1 MHCQTSPTGLLG
13 SNNLVMM
20 NLGSL
25 DPALGCSGLMSI
37 FSYDSHPVTRSRRGD
52 TRGAGDRGEGDSR
65 RDTGEN
71 YFRTVHL
78 FSNVL
83 QRSIYIYIM

>member
-65 RDTGEN
+65 RDTGDII
-71 YFRTVHL
+71 FV
-78 FSNVL
+78 
-83 QRSIYIYIM
+83 QYIYFQMCYKGAFIFT

>member
-1 MHCQTSPTGLLG
+1 
-13 SNNLVMM
+13 MM

-37 FSYDSHPVTRSRRGD
+37 LSYDSHPVTRSRRRGD
-52 TRGAGDRGEGDSR
+52 TRGEGEHRGEGDSR
-65 RDTGEN
+65 RDLEG
-71 YFRTVHL
+71 YYCRTVHL

>member
-1 MHCQTSPTGLLG
+1 MSNISHRSAIALG
-13 SNNLVMM
+13 NNKVVMM

-65 RDTGEN
+65 RDTGDII
-71 YFRTVHL
+71 FV
-78 FSNVL
+78 
-83 QRSIYIYIM
+83 QYIYFQMCYKGAFIFT